1 MKRFLL
7 CGALFL
13 LAGCAGRHA
22 PPRTASPAAL
32 FPGQTGPLAGATV
45 VLDPGHGGED
55 SGAHCAGV
63 SEASL
68 SYRLAAELAACLRE
82 QGARVVF
89 TVQSAALHASLSPP
103 ESPLV
108 EPRDAVLVS
117 TGRPIQSRNSPR
129 PLWARAAV
137 GAREWKRQ
145 AGSVYF
151 LSLHLDDFHREDVR
165 GGLVCVDRRR
175 PLPRLARTLAAQFAR
190 AKLGRPGWTLRGVPA
205 LTQGRFGVLDP
216 AYNPVPES
224 VLLEVA
230 TLSNPADRM
239 SALDPAWRQAVAD
252 MIMQAVLAAH
262 EEAAHGSDR
271 LLTRT
276 RH

>member
-1 MKRFLL
+1 MLTT
-7 CGALFL
+7 
-13 LAGCAGRHA
+13 GCTSRHV
-22 PPRTASPAAL
+22 PPLASPTPLISARL
-32 FPGQTGPLAGATV
+32 PLADVTV

-68 SYRLAAELAACLRE
+68 SYRLAAEVAACLRE
-82 QGARVVF
+82 QGAQVMF
-89 TVQSAALHASLSPP
+89 TVKSAALRASLSPP
-103 ESPLV
+103 EPPLV

-117 TGRPIQSRNSPR
+117 TGRPIQSRRSPR

-137 GAREWKRQ
+137 GAREWRRH

-151 LSLHLDDFHREDVR
+151 LSLHLDDFHQENVR
-165 GGLVCVDRRR
+165 GGLVCIDRRR
-175 PLPRLARTLAAQFAR
+175 SVPLLARTLAAQFAR
-190 AKLGRPGWTLRGVPA
+190 AKLGRPGWSLHGIPA
-205 LTQGRFGVLDP
+205 LTQGKFGVLDP
-216 AYNPVPES
+216 NYNPVPES

-252 MIMQAVLAAH
+252 MVMQALLAAH
-262 EEAAHGSDR
+262 EKAPAPDGVGANK
-271 LLTRT
+271 
-276 RH
+276 